1 MALTLQSE
9 LESKMQP
16 RLQRLQIVEKRRK
29 HHHLRSAVFVGSMI
43 GAWLQRLRIVEKPKK
58 RHLLRNAVVVGSTI
72 GAAALVAV
80 VVCGGV
86 EARMAPL
93 QPVIGK
99 TRRPGPQS
107 RRRPTSGQT
116 GRAQRPTPTHRRTSK
131 DPKPAATPT
140 GTRAA
145 SPGSG
150 RQQLSRF
157 GPRRRAQ
164 ARRPSAASSSP
175 GSTVPTRLCP
185 ATRMYT
191 LSASTQAGNASSI
204 QAKKPTVSRSATPI
218 A

>member
-80 VVCGGV
+80 VVW
-86 EARMAPL
+86 
-93 QPVIGK
+93 
-99 TRRPGPQS
+99 
-107 RRRPTSGQT
+107 RRRGTHGAAAAGDREDAQAGSPEQT
-116 GRAQRPTPTHRRTSK
+116 TPDVGPDWEGPATDADTVGHRRTPS
-131 DPKPAATPT
+131 PPPRPPVRGQPAQD
-140 GTRAA
+140 RE
-145 SPGSG
+145 GS
-150 RQQLSRF
+150 SSADS